1 MPQDQPTDRIV
12 SVPLHRM
19 AHARSGDK
27 GERINIAVF
36 AYRPEFTP
44 YLAAALTN
52 ARVEALFSHRGAIRV
67 TRYDLP
73 KLDAFN
79 IVIDGVLEGGVNGS
93 LNLDG
98 HGKSQSFRLLSAVAD
113 VPYEFALAHGLLD
126 DEAALAAE

>member
-1 MPQDQPTDRIV
+1 MSCPRQSTAQPIAA
-12 SVPLHRM
+12 VPLHRL

-44 YLAAALTN
+44 YIEAALTE
-52 ARVEALFSHRGAIRV
+52 ASVQALFEHRGAFRV
-67 TRYDLP
+67 TRYHLP

-79 IVIDGVLEGGVNGS
+79 FVIDGVLEGGVNGS

-98 HGKSQSFRLLSAVAD
+98 HGKSQSFRLLSALAH
-113 VPYEFALAHGLLD
+113 VPYDFALAHGLLD
-126 DEAALAAE
+126 DKTA